1 MKFIN
6 FVKQEIAVIKD
17 RDPAIKSTMEVFLY
31 PSFKAILKYRK
42 AHKLFLKKHY
52 YRARRISQKT
62 ARQTG
67 IEIHPGA
74 QIGEGLF
81 IDHGHGVVIGE
92 TAIIGDNVTL
102 YQGVTLGGTGKE
114 QGKRHPTLGD
124 NVMVSAGAKVLGSFK
139 IGENSKIGA
148 GSVVLK
154 EVPANCTVV
163 GVPGRIVK
171 QDGAK
176 IPRMDM
182 NQVDLPDPISNDIKE
197 LQVDNLRMHKKLM
210 ELENQ
215 LKMVA
220 QAQCTK
226 EEKEQ

>member
-1 MKFIN
+1 MKYLDFI
-6 FVKQEIAVIKD
+6 KQEMAVIMD
-17 RDPAIKSTMEVFLY
+17 RDPAIKTKMEVFLY
-31 PSFKAILKYRK
+31 PSFWALLKYRK
-42 AHKLFLKKHY
+42 AHKLYEKGHF
-52 YRARRISQKT
+52 YRARRLSQKT
-62 ARQTG
+62 ARKTG

-74 QIGEGLF
+74 TIGEGLF

-92 TAIIGDNVTL
+92 TTIIGDNVTL

-220 QAQCTK
+220 HAQCAK